1 MSLQT
6 IIDNA
11 TFLNINKR
19 RVVASS
25 ISRSG
30 HYKTAER
37 SPSPYSFTVGAP
49 QGFTYSTNRGVLEDL
64 DSTDRITEVQINIG
78 ATNSALSYLTDYQGS
93 LNSSQVGQI
102 SLNSVSGANIYLD
115 TTSVSGS
122 PSGDMFKKGDFILL
136 EGNTS
141 TYRYPY
147 QVTSDIAFSGGN
159 VTIPVHRP
167 VLSQT
172 GVALTSGGIAVGN
185 NVTFQVK
192 CVNMPTYTVVPHDLV
207 EFSDN
212 FEFIEV
218 II

>member
-6 IIDNA
+6 IVDNA

-37 SPSPYSFTVGAP
+37 SPSPYSFTIGAP

-64 DSTDRITEVQINIG
+64 DTTDRITEVQINIG
-78 ATNSALSYLTDYQGS
+78 ATNSALSYLTDYQGT
-93 LNSSQVGQI
+93 LNASQVSQI
-102 SLNSVSGANIYLD
+102 TLNSVSGANIYLD

-122 PSGDMFKKGDFILL
+122 PSGNMFVKGDFIQLD
-136 EGNTS
+136 GNTS

-147 QVTSDIAFSGGN
+147 QVTSNVAFSSGN
-159 VTIPVHRP
+159 ITIPVHRP

-192 CVNMPTYTVVPHDLV
+192 CVNMPTYNVVPHDLV

-212 FEFIEV
+212 FELIEV

>member
-6 IIDNA
+6 IIDKA

-19 RVVASS
+19 RVVAGS

-37 SPSPYSFTVGAP
+37 SPSPYGFTVGAP
-49 QGFTYSTNRGVLEDL
+49 QGLQYSTNRDVLEDL
-64 DSTDRITEVQINIG
+64 DTIDRITEVQINIG

-93 LNSSQVGQI
+93 LNASQVGQI
-102 SLNSVSGANIYLD
+102 TLNAVSGANIYLD
-115 TTSVSGS
+115 TTSVTGS
-122 PSGDMFKKGDFILL
+122 PSGDMFKKGDFLLL
-136 EGNTS
+136 EGNTA

-192 CVNMPTYTVVPHDLV
+192 CVNMPTYTVVPHDLI